1 MSGRII
7 PIILRKGWGF
17 PGNEPQE
24 LSFGFW
30 WLASEQLKW
39 LRCMHPRTRYV
50 GFTNMKK
57 FGYIRYVLFL
67 QSCLTLCDPMNCSLP
82 GFSVHGILQAEI
94 LEWVAMPS
102 SRDSSQPRDQTHIS
116 YGSCTAGRFF
126 TTEPLGKAQKLGNCV
141 KQKNEYVTL
150 KVIVN
155 IR

>member
-1 MSGRII
+1 MMQNQS
-7 PIILRKGWGF
+7 
-17 PGNEPQE
+17 
-24 LSFGFW
+24 
-30 WLASEQLKW
+30 
-39 LRCMHPRTRYV
+39 
-50 GFTNMKK
+50 
-57 FGYIRYVLFL
+57 VLLL

-102 SRDSSQPRDQTHIS
+102 SRESSQPRDQTCIS

-126 TTEPLGKAQKLGNCV
+126 TTEPLGKAPKLGSCV